1 MSKPYHSFFYH
12 PSVFIQNGIFLNR
25 MIALFKQVLLN
36 DHNAGESPC
45 ERRIPRPFRSQR
57 PHSKNIVRRQN
68 KFISRGHWASST
80 HACVR
85 NSTSDGMMTLFFVFL
100 LSLSELSRTFHVI
113 HLKLRQV
120 GLKQNLQDP
129 EAAKAVSI
137 HELAEER
144 VTGRLRGIPGILI
157 PAKAAVCQPLT
168 PFSPGP
174 TCSLTSLLHCQEVPE
189 NVTDRNLRSQV
200 ESKFYLVKSKTD
212 TKVKWNARS
221 FPVRKGI

>member
-1 MSKPYHSFFYH
+1 
-12 PSVFIQNGIFLNR
+12 
-25 MIALFKQVLLN
+25 
-36 DHNAGESPC
+36 
-45 ERRIPRPFRSQR
+45 
-57 PHSKNIVRRQN
+57 
-68 KFISRGHWASST
+68 
-80 HACVR
+80 
-85 NSTSDGMMTLFFVFL
+85 MTLFFIFL

-120 GLKQNLQDP
+120 GLTQNLQDP

-144 VTGRLRGIPGILI
+144 VTGKLRGIPGLLT

-174 TCSLTSLLHCQEVPE
+174 TCSLTSPLHCQEVPE

-200 ESKFYLVKSKTD
+200 ESEFYLVKSKTD
-212 TKVKWNARS
+212 TKVK
-221 FPVRKGI
+221 